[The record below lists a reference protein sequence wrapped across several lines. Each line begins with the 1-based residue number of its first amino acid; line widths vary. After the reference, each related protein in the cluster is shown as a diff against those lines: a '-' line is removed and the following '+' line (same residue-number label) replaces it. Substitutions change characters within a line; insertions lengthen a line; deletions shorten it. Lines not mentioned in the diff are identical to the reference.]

1 MNNYNALPTTTEE
14 DEAMNAITQASAEV
28 LHNDQTQLDPQRII
42 DEMVAQFSIKL
53 SLLLTTVI
61 MNQTKAQPNP
71 TPPEM
76 QACVDAVLE
85 QAGWVGEKLD
95 KSVGE
100 YIENDVDWSDIVHD
114 PVSNA
119 VEYYFDHGFSLTDH
133 CDIHDIV
140 EDKVDDKLEDLVN
153 EKLREMLSTATIT
166 FNN

>member
-1 MNNYNALPTTTEE
+1 MNDYTTLPTTTEE
-14 DEAMNAITQASAEV
+14 EEAMNAITQASAEV
-28 LHNDQTQLDPQRII
+28 LHNNQTQLDPQRII

-95 KSVGE
+95 KAVID
-100 YIENDVDWSDIVHD
+100 YIDNEVSWAEVTSDLVREG
-114 PVSNA
+114 VNN
-119 VEYYFDHGFSLTDH
+119 YFSYEFTLTDH
-133 CDIHDIV
+133 CDIDDIV
-140 EDKVDDKLEDLVN
+140 ADKVDDRLEEMVN
-153 EKLREMLSTATIT
+153 EKLQEMLSTATIT

>member
-1 MNNYNALPTTTEE
+1 MNDYTTLPTTAEE
-14 DEAMNAITQASAEV
+14 EEAMNAITQASAEV
-28 LHNDQTQLDPQRII
+28 LHNNQTQLDPQRII

-95 KSVGE
+95 KAV
-100 YIENDVDWSDIVHD
+100 
-114 PVSNA
+114 
-119 VEYYFDHGFSLTDH
+119 VEYMENEIDIADECNDKICESVNNYFSYEFTLTDH
-133 CDIHDIV
+133 CDIDDIIA
-140 EDKVDDKLEDLVN
+140 DKLDDRLENIVSERLQ
-153 EKLREMLSTATIT
+153 EMLSTATIT

>member
-1 MNNYNALPTTTEE
+1 MNDYTTLPTTAEE
-14 DEAMNAITQASAEV
+14 EEAMNAITQASAEV
-28 LHNDQTQLDPQRII
+28 LHNNQTQLDPQRII

-95 KSVGE
+95 KAV
-100 YIENDVDWSDIVHD
+100 
-114 PVSNA
+114 
-119 VEYYFDHGFSLTDH
+119 VEYMENEIDIADECNDKISESVNNYFSYEFTLTDH
-133 CDIHDIV
+133 CDIDDIV
-140 EDKVDDKLEDLVN
+140 ADKVDDRLEEMVN
-153 EKLREMLSTATIT
+153 EKLQEMLSTATIT

>member
-1 MNNYNALPTTTEE
+1 MDNYTTLPTTAEE
-14 DEAMNAITQASAEV
+14 EEAMNAITQASAEV
-28 LHNDQTQLDPQRII
+28 LHNP
-42 DEMVAQFSIKL
+42 VAQPDLEQILKTISEQF
-53 SLLLTTVI
+53 SLLSTVI
-61 MNQTKAQPNP
+61 MNQSKAQPNP

-85 QAGWVGEKLD
+85 QAGWVGD
-95 KSVGE
+95 KIDKAVGE
-100 YIENDVDWSDIVHD
+100 YIENEVSWADIVHD

-140 EDKVDDKLEDLVN
+140 EDKVDDKLHDLVN
-153 EKLREMLSTATIT
+153 EKLQEMLSTATIT